1 MVMFQDFLSRFLHCA
16 DVLCDEPVLLKTS
29 EYDFGTKTIIIH
41 VYVKMDAPDP
51 LLLSMGVCRQ
61 LTMMQVLVVASQ
73 IGLRGE
79 RSL

>member
-1 MVMFQDFLSRFLHCA
+1 MVMFQDFLSRFLHCV
-16 DVLCDEPVLLKTS
+16 DVLCDEPVKTS
-29 EYDFGTKTIIIH
+29 EYVFGTKTIIIH

-51 LLLSMGVCRQ
+51 LLLSTGVFRQ

-73 IGLRGE
+73 RGLRGE